1 MIQEPR
7 HYQTQLAIIGSG
19 LAGLAASVF
28 AGNRGIRAAQVG
40 NTGALAYTTG
50 YFDLLGC
57 HPVAEGRCL
66 DDPWAGLA
74 ALRQDEP
81 LHPLARVA
89 DADIRTA
96 FNELVVAL
104 DRLGLG
110 YSGPGERNLQ
120 ALSPAGTAKPT
131 LCVPLTMR
139 GGVDAHA
146 ERRATLL
153 IDFVG
158 LKGYSARQVAANL
171 RSDWP
176 GLTTARLAFP
186 QMEQG
191 AEVYPEVMARALE
204 VPATREQLAERIRP
218 ALDEAQSQ
226 SGVEIDAVGVPAIL
240 GVHGSGLV
248 HAELERLIGVSLFE
262 IPTMPPSVPGT
273 RLRELFEQ
281 RFPSDQLALVPQQ
294 KVQQLELGETGARL
308 SLQDSFGQV
317 SIEAETLILATGRF
331 LSGGLEAGVSGLRET
346 LLDLPVTQPD
356 GRGGWYRERYLD
368 PRGHAVNRAG
378 VEVDERFRPLASNGK
393 PLSPRLFA
401 AGILLA
407 HQDWIR
413 QRCGAGVAIATA
425 YRAVTEAAKELGISQ
440 SAAA

>member
-57 HPVAEGRCL
+57 HPAAAGQL
-66 DDPWAGLA
+66 LGDPWAGLA

-81 LHPLARVA
+81 RHPLARVG
-89 DADIRTA
+89 DDDIRTA
-96 FNELVVAL
+96 FIELVAAL
-104 DRLGLG
+104 EHLGLG
-110 YSGPGERNLQ
+110 YSSPGESNLM

-131 LCVPLTMR
+131 LCMPTTMR
-139 GGVDAHA
+139 AGVDVYAD
-146 ERRATLL
+146 RRPTLL
-153 IDFVG
+153 LDFIG
-158 LKGYSARQVAANL
+158 LKGFSARQVAANL
-171 RSDWP
+171 RGGWP
-176 GLTTARLAFP
+176 ALSTARLPFP
-186 QMEQG
+186 EMEQG

-204 VPATREQLAERIRP
+204 VPATREQLAERIGA
-218 ALDEAQSQ
+218 ALDDARVQAGFEP
-226 SGVEIDAVGVPAIL
+226 GAVGVPAIL
-240 GVHGSGLV
+240 GVHGSGRV
-248 HAELERLIGVSLFE
+248 QAEVEQLIGVPLFE

-294 KVQQLELGETGARL
+294 KVRRLELGATGARL
-308 SLQDSFGQV
+308 SLHDSFGEV
-317 SIEAETLILATGRF
+317 TIDAETLILATGRF
-331 LSGGLEAGVSGLRET
+331 LSGGLEARVDGLRET
-346 LLDLPVTQPD
+346 LLDLPVTQPN
-356 GRGGWYRERYLD
+356 RRSGWYHEQYMD

-378 VEVDERFRPLASNGK
+378 VEVDERFRPLAANGK

-413 QRCGAGVAIATA
+413 QRCGAGVAVATA
-425 YRAVTEAAKELGISQ
+425 YRAVAEVATELGIERQ
-440 SAAA
+440 AAA

>member
-1 MIQEPR
+1 
-7 HYQTQLAIIGSG
+7 
-19 LAGLAASVF
+19 
-28 AGNRGIRAAQVG
+28 
-40 NTGALAYTTG
+40 
-50 YFDLLGC
+50 
-57 HPVAEGRCL
+57 
-66 DDPWAGLA
+66 
-74 ALRQDEP
+74 
-81 LHPLARVA
+81 
-89 DADIRTA
+89 
-96 FNELVVAL
+96 
-104 DRLGLG
+104 
-110 YSGPGERNLQ
+110 
-120 ALSPAGTAKPT
+120 
-131 LCVPLTMR
+131 
-139 GGVDAHA
+139 
-146 ERRATLL
+146 
-153 IDFVG
+153 
-158 LKGYSARQVAANL
+158 
-171 RSDWP
+171 
-176 GLTTARLAFP
+176 
-186 QMEQG
+186 
-191 AEVYPEVMARALE
+191 
-204 VPATREQLAERIRP
+204 
-218 ALDEAQSQ
+218 
-226 SGVEIDAVGVPAIL
+226 
-240 GVHGSGLV
+240 
-248 HAELERLIGVSLFE
+248 
-262 IPTMPPSVPGT
+262 MPPSVPGT

-281 RFPSDQLALVPQQ
+281 RFPSEQLALVPQQ

-393 PLSPRLFA
+393 PLSARLFA